1 MPKIWISDSPTDG
14 CLTEALI
21 LYKKEVLV
29 LQRCG
34 CGSSQGRY
42 KIFPESN
49 HHSFRHIWRL
59 RARTNKG
66 FRLKKVSHLRTCLRS
81 LVARE
86 GSRPVS
92 WGLWLTY
99 LTDHTFRCGPV
110 NIWRATLINPKERLN
125 IGLCLQ
131 SCTFWNLGKWQPAD

>member
-1 MPKIWISDSPTDG
+1 MNPPGK
-14 CLTEALI
+14 CLRSGFQIPPLMDASLKHLFSI
-21 LYKKEVLV
+21 RK
-29 LQRCG
+29 RCWCCKG
-34 CGSSQGRY
+34 ADVAPHREGIRFSL
-42 KIFPESN
+42 IFPN

-131 SCTFWNLGKWQPAD
+131 SCTF